1 MRKHHN
7 ISNKS
12 QTTTITT
19 AKKCCTNFHL
29 CELLLL
35 DTFGCFSVIGLLVL
49 VCSMRELLKIGKPER
64 HRERERERTGER
76 SLLAKKVQKQKKSN
90 RDKKNMFL

>member
-1 MRKHHN
+1 MRKYHN

-12 QTTTITT
+12 QTTTIAT

-64 HRERERERTGER
+64 HTERERE
-76 SLLAKKVQKQKKSN
+76 KKSGQE
-90 RDKKNMFL
+90 RDHFLQRKCKNKKKQHR

>member
-1 MRKHHN
+1 M
-7 ISNKS
+7 
-12 QTTTITT
+12 
-19 AKKCCTNFHL
+19 
-29 CELLLL
+29 L

-76 SLLAKKVQKQKKSN
+76 SLLAKKVQKQKKATQIKRICFCRPTPKQIN
-90 RDKKNMFL
+90 